1 MSRDMNFESFDA
13 LLDAYLMSGDADDP
27 SALASWVRRYP
38 EYGQELTEF
47 ALRRTM
53 LAALPEPADDP
64 EEENAILSRGM
75 EIVRG
80 ILYESREV
88 LAPRA
93 APLTDLLAEANARG
107 LDARGL
113 ARSLR
118 LTLPLVSRLHRRLIR
133 VGSIPVQLLEQ
144 LAELLGR
151 EMDSI
156 VTYLQ
161 QPPVL
166 QTGLNYKSETLP
178 TAGEMEDFFAVLRAD
193 QRLAQEDR
201 MYWEQYA
208 TEDQ

>member
-13 LLDAYLMSGDADDP
+13 LLDAYLMSGDADNP
-27 SALASWVRRYP
+27 RALASWVRRHP

-64 EEENAILSRGM
+64 EEENEILSRGM
-75 EIVRG
+75 AIVRG
-80 ILYESREV
+80 ILYEPREA

-107 LDARGL
+107 VDARGL

-118 LTLPLVSRLHRRLIR
+118 LTPPLITRLHRRLIR

-151 EMDSI
+151 EVDSI
-156 VTYLQ
+156 VAYLQ

-178 TAGEMEDFFAVLRAD
+178 TAGEVEDFFTALRAD
-193 QRLAQEDR
+193 HRLAQENR
-201 MYWEQYA
+201 LYWEQYA